1 MAVNSVRIQHG
12 ATARIGTGAASATRL
27 TGANPGTAISNPL
40 TVTFGGQS
48 ANIATAEELNASF
61 VRKAKGIR
69 DAGTATLTFLKDD
82 NDAGQVAALAAFNSA
97 NQFPFAICDGTS
109 GAILIAFEGLVSGFN
124 HYAAGGS
131 GDWIMLELTIDLT
144 AQPGG

>member
-12 ATARIGTGAASATRL
+12 ATARIGTGAATATRL
-27 TGANPGTAISNPL
+27 TGTNPGTAISNPL
-40 TVTFGGQS
+40 TVTFGGQT
-48 ANIATAEELNASF
+48 ANIANAEELDATF

-69 DAGTATLTFLKDD
+69 NAGTATLTFLKDD
-82 NDAGQVAALAAFNSA
+82 NDPGQVAALAAFNSR
-97 NQFPFAICDGTS
+97 NQFPFAICENAA
-109 GAILIAFEGLVSGFN
+109 GAIMIAFEGLVSGFN
-124 HYAAGGS
+124 SYAAGGS

>member
-12 ATARIGTGAASATRL
+12 ATVRIGAGAIPAVRL
-27 TGANPGTAISNPL
+27 TGTNPGTAIGNPL
-40 TVTFGGQS
+40 TATFGGQT
-48 ANIATAEELNASF
+48 ANIATAEPLDADL
-61 VRKAKGIR
+61 VLKAKGIR
-69 DAGTATLTFLKDD
+69 DAGNVTLTFIKDD
-82 NDAGQVAALAAFNSA
+82 DDAGQIAALAAFNSA
-97 NQFPFAICDGTS
+97 NQFPLVVCDGTS